1 MNNKNIDVFTND
13 KFDNNSY
20 SDNLKLLGF
29 VDRNDPSYINIFPR
43 SLSSKEKIVN
53 FIDEYNSMQRK
64 DKKDDLVITYTDLV
78 KSIVSSVTS
87 VVKIVSIILI
97 GVVGISLIVSSIMI
111 SIITY
116 ISVLERTREI
126 GILRAIGASKRDVS
140 NVFISENIIEGLVA
154 GTFGVL
160 ITVLLIVPIN
170 LIIEKYV
177 SIKNIAV
184 LSIDN
189 IFILV
194 SLSVIITMIAGIIP
208 AKMASRK
215 KPVNALRSE

>member
-1 MNNKNIDVFTND
+1 MITVFA
-13 KFDNNSY
+13 
-20 SDNLKLLGF
+20 L
-29 VDRNDPSYINIFPR
+29 
-43 SLSSKEKIVN
+43 N
-53 FIDEYNSMQRK
+53 FA
-64 DKKDDLVITYTDLV
+64 
-78 KSIVSSVTS
+78 S

-160 ITVLLIVPIN
+160 ITVLLLVPIN

-194 SLSVIITMIAGIIP
+194 SLSVVITMIAWIIP

-215 KPVNALRSE
+215 KPVYALRSEWF